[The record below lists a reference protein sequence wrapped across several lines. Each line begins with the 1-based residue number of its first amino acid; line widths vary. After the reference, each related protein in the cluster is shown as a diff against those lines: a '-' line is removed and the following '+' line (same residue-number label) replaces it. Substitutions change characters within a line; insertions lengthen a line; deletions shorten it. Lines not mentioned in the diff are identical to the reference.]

1 MIQHS
6 RLEWNFKLTLTCF
19 FWKEDNQSD
28 ASKATSNDS
37 DKAER
42 LIPGAENQVS
52 QYPPGCESIITCLIS
67 FWKEYNDTDASGS
80 DDNSEEE
87 EEDEEDEE
95 DEEEEE
101 GGEEDG
107 WYV

>member
-37 DKAER
+37 DKVER
-42 LIPGAENQVS
+42 LIPGAKNQVS
-52 QYPPGCESIITCLIS
+52 
-67 FWKEYNDTDASGS
+67 
-80 DDNSEEE
+80 
-87 EEDEEDEE
+87 
-95 DEEEEE
+95 
-101 GGEEDG
+101 
-107 WYV
+107 